1 MKRIN
6 VLSFF
11 AIALAAIFMLWSG
24 TLWAADCPIKIGGL
38 APLSAPGSVTGGEAM
53 RDAMNL
59 AIEDI
64 NSRGGVLGCKLKLI
78 VGDTEGLPEKGT
90 SVMEKLISQ
99 DKVVAVAGGYHSSV
113 GVAAEQVAHKHGI
126 PVVFAETW
134 SDEITNTELPEAFRI
149 APLSSEVAKFQSK
162 FAITV
167 PGVKKIAMIVENTDF
182 GRPNAEASMKVLKEA
197 GIKSAMFTVDIGN
210 QDFAS
215 IIERMKAGNP
225 DMVFVIVTGEAS
237 YNFTQQ
243 AADAGMGPENI
254 PMICDQI
261 ALESKAYWT
270 NVPDG
275 NYAFMMRVGLPPQLY
290 NDVAK
295 SFVKSYKKRTGKKAA
310 ESYAFEA
317 YDSVRILAQAIAE
330 AGSTNPQ
337 AIIKALEKIKYVG
350 ALGTI
355 TFPYNS
361 TNPPEKNNLD
371 AKWWHQFPEPAVT
384 MLQYQ
389 KRGQLSTEAPVV
401 YPGRYKTGDPVFVK
415 KR

>member
-1 MKRIN
+1 
-6 VLSFF
+6 
-11 AIALAAIFMLWSG
+11 
-24 TLWAADCPIKIGGL
+24 
-38 APLSAPGSVTGGEAM
+38 
-53 RDAMNL
+53 
-59 AIEDI
+59 
-64 NSRGGVLGCKLKLI
+64 
-78 VGDTEGLPEKGT
+78 
-90 SVMEKLISQ
+90 
-99 DKVVAVAGGYHSSV
+99 
-113 GVAAEQVAHKHGI
+113 
-126 PVVFAETW
+126 
-134 SDEITNTELPEAFRI
+134 
-149 APLSSEVAKFQSK
+149 
-162 FAITV
+162 
-167 PGVKKIAMIVENTDF
+167 
-182 GRPNAEASMKVLKEA
+182 MKVLKEA

-243 AADAGMGPENI
+243 AADAGMGPEDI

-295 SFVKSYKKRTGKKAA
+295 SFVKRYKKRTGKKAA